1 MKRRF
6 QLTVFVEYV
15 DEVKNT
21 AAAEAG
27 PALRAHSSALEDM
40 VKAQLASE
48 SPRNVSRG
56 KIRAHVMRA
65 EVVEVD

>member
-15 DEVKNT
+15 DEVKST

-27 PALRAHSSALEDM
+27 AALRAHSSAFEDM
-40 VKAQLASE
+40 VKAQLSHDA
-48 SPRNVSRG
+48 PRNVSRA
-56 KIRAHVMRA
+56 KVRAIVTA
-65 EVVEVD
+65 ASVVEVT